1 MKKRLLSLLLTG
13 ALCLSLSAPA
23 LAAGLEN
30 FQKTNTYTAG
40 QFTDVPAGEW
50 YAANVQAAYE
60 LGLMEGSSATTFN
73 PSGNLT
79 IAEALVLACRLHS
92 TYVGDG
98 ATFIGNGGAW
108 YQPYVDYAV
117 ETAILSPG
125 TYSDY
130 TATATRAQFASIL
143 AAALPAEALTAINS
157 VTTLP
162 DVAADAA
169 YAPAVLSLYNA
180 GVLTGSDAAGSF
192 KPDTTIQR
200 SEVATIVT
208 RMADPS
214 LRKTVT
220 LSPAEGTGTQP
231 SASGKKF
238 DSTTITADDLQGTW
252 YAHRDPATTSMST
265 LLQVDVEEEW
275 IFKGDQCTYVSYS
288 HTNGTYV
295 YRPGTFT
302 VTSAVS
308 DTDPNTCLITLTIS
322 YGECYYNPKG
332 YTKFERNDSYSGQTS
347 RLTFQADL
355 SAAED
360 SFVYEGSLFTRKE
373 AQTVYPAYLAAFG
386 GTEIWNPG
394 DTNTEVFTFLVNL
407 VQTQGEITKHGDFA
421 GQYQYYLGAVPTK
434 LDRQDLWWEYLYY
447 DQESGNL
454 VLQSSILNND
464 ETTKYDWSNSAE
476 YTLTLTPDLTQPYV
490 VTYSSYGMVS
500 EIWDDT
506 TLTLADE
513 SATAYLDPATFTKDT
528 ESLPFATHEGF
539 YESTLAMAEENCA
552 SIINNLLHDLN
563 DTVLVP
569 NGYSLKDLGFDIGYL

>member
-30 FQKTNTYTAG
+30 FQKTNPYTAG

-60 LGLMEGSSATTFN
+60 LGLMEGSSASTFN

-98 ATFIGNGGAW
+98 ATFAGSGGAW

-157 VTTLP
+157 VTALP

-220 LSPAEGTGTQP
+220 QIGR
-231 SASGKKF
+231 
-238 DSTTITADDLQGTW
+238 
-252 YAHRDPATTSMST
+252 AH
-265 LLQVDVEEEW
+265 V
-275 IFKGDQCTYVSYS
+275 
-288 HTNGTYV
+288 
-295 YRPGTFT
+295 
-302 VTSAVS
+302 
-308 DTDPNTCLITLTIS
+308 
-322 YGECYYNPKG
+322 
-332 YTKFERNDSYSGQTS
+332 
-347 RLTFQADL
+347 
-355 SAAED
+355 
-360 SFVYEGSLFTRKE
+360 
-373 AQTVYPAYLAAFG
+373 
-386 GTEIWNPG
+386 
-394 DTNTEVFTFLVNL
+394 
-407 VQTQGEITKHGDFA
+407 
-421 GQYQYYLGAVPTK
+421 
-434 LDRQDLWWEYLYY
+434 
-447 DQESGNL
+447 
-454 VLQSSILNND
+454 
-464 ETTKYDWSNSAE
+464 
-476 YTLTLTPDLTQPYV
+476 
-490 VTYSSYGMVS
+490 
-500 EIWDDT
+500 
-506 TLTLADE
+506 
-513 SATAYLDPATFTKDT
+513 
-528 ESLPFATHEGF
+528 
-539 YESTLAMAEENCA
+539 
-552 SIINNLLHDLN
+552 
-563 DTVLVP
+563 
-569 NGYSLKDLGFDIGYL
+569 

>member
-1 MKKRLLSLLLTG
+1 MKKKRLLSLLLTG

-60 LGLMEGSSATTFN
+60 LGLMEGSSASTFN

-98 ATFIGNGGAW
+98 ATFTGSGGAW

-157 VTTLP
+157 VTALP

-169 YAPAVLSLYNA
+169 YAPAALSLYNA

-214 LRKTVT
+214 LRKTFT
-220 LSPAEGTGTQP
+220 LTSAETTQP
-231 SASGKKF
+231 ADDGQ
-238 DSTTITADDLQGTW
+238 ITLDDLQGVW
-252 YAHRDPATTSMST
+252 YGISYYESGKMRS
-265 LLQVDVEEEW
+265 EEEF
-275 IFKGDQCTYVSYS
+275 IIEGDQ
-288 HTNGTYV
+288 
-295 YRPGTFT
+295 
-302 VTSAVS
+302 
-308 DTDPNTCLITLTIS
+308 
-322 YGECYYNPKG
+322 
-332 YTKFERNDSYSGQTS
+332 
-347 RLTFQADL
+347 
-355 SAAED
+355 
-360 SFVYEGSLFTRKE
+360 FTRTYHSFFDNSENFSQIKGTIKDV
-373 AQTVYPAYLAAFG
+373 ATDYTTGNPPHTYPL
-386 GTEIWNPG
+386 
-394 DTNTEVFTFLVNL
+394 
-407 VQTQGEITKHGDFA
+407 
-421 GQYQYYLGAVPTK
+421 
-434 LDRQDLWWEYLYY
+434 
-447 DQESGNL
+447 
-454 VLQSSILNND
+454 SI
-464 ETTKYDWSNSAE
+464 
-476 YTLTLTPDLTQPYV
+476 
-490 VTYSSYGMVS
+490 
-500 EIWDDT
+500 IF
-506 TLTLADE
+506 E
-513 SATAYLDPATFTKDT
+513 SATITTNGDGPFVTKDH
-528 ESLPFATHEGF
+528 EMPFNF
-539 YESTLAMAEENCA
+539 LAY
-552 SIINNLLHDLN
+552 DLN
-563 DTVLVP
+563 SGYLKPNADNLCYKADAPKLLYDYQSAFTTKVPTAEDFGYQGYADFPSIPDFGALYGLELQPDPTEGDLSPQLEAFKDLIDQYTQNQTTYYYSAWEYQEEHDTLVP
-569 NGYSLKDLGFDIGYL
+569 PALDINFFDDYAEALEACGFEGVYRRNVVGDLTFYFEGNGYLVSYGINSVADVLGYTGINANKNDDIVIYIQPA

>member
-98 ATFIGNGGAW
+98 ATFAGSGGAW

-143 AAALPAEALTAINS
+143 AAALPAEALTAVNS
-157 VTTLP
+157 VTALP

-214 LRKTVT
+214 LRKTFT
-220 LSPAEGTGTQP
+220 LTPAETTQP
-231 SASGKKF
+231 ADDGQ
-238 DSTTITADDLQGTW
+238 ITLDDLQGVWSALNYGNDGTILSG
-252 YAHRDPATTSMST
+252 REIIIDGDQITDTTHFTDYYEQGTGTITAVETDYTSSSGTTYPVAILWEGQTTEGST
-265 LLQVDVEEEW
+265 GDTSKFEITEESGVITFDEVGADYFMMDKNSGTRFTKASTALLLQE
-275 IFKGDQCTYVSYS
+275 F
-288 HTNGTYV
+288 
-295 YRPGTFT
+295 
-302 VTSAVS
+302 
-308 DTDPNTCLITLTIS
+308 
-322 YGECYYNPKG
+322 
-332 YTKFERNDSYSGQTS
+332 
-347 RLTFQADL
+347 
-355 SAAED
+355 
-360 SFVYEGSLFTRKE
+360 
-373 AQTVYPAYLAAFG
+373 QTVVDTVGIKEITTPEDFGYPAYEEFPGVPDFG
-386 GTEIWNPG
+386 AIFGVAVDHVEEMDISRRMLTYTYVVDWEGMEPSQKLEEYEQILEECGFEQALRPNMFG
-394 DTNTEVFTFLVNL
+394 QDRLYHVKDEDENDNRDDYMVSSRTSFLYNYDRNRWENL
-407 VQTQGEITKHGDFA
+407 VI
-421 GQYQYYLGAVPTK
+421 
-434 LDRQDLWWEYLYY
+434 
-447 DQESGNL
+447 
-454 VLQSSILNND
+454 I
-464 ETTKYDWSNSAE
+464 
-476 YTLTLTPDLTQPYV
+476 YV
-490 VTYSSYGMVS
+490 Q
-500 EIWDDT
+500 
-506 TLTLADE
+506 
-513 SATAYLDPATFTKDT
+513 
-528 ESLPFATHEGF
+528 
-539 YESTLAMAEENCA
+539 
-552 SIINNLLHDLN
+552 
-563 DTVLVP
+563 
-569 NGYSLKDLGFDIGYL
+569 